1 MITVSIEI
9 TVAAHSFHF
18 ACESTYWILAVGH
31 VFIWYPKAC
40 HHHRCSKK
48 EVQQP
53 LNGPEI
59 MVQVLERIL
68 AVDYHFPSS
77 IPVSENCKD
86 LLRHILVA
94 DPAKRYSI
102 ADIQKHPW

>member
-1 MITVSIEI
+1 MSGL
-9 TVAAHSFHF
+9 AG
-18 ACESTYWILAVGH
+18 ACMLSSHGNCVPPRL
-31 VFIWYPKAC
+31 
-40 HHHRCSKK
+40 
-48 EVQQP
+48 
-53 LNGPEI
+53 
-59 MVQVLERIL
+59 QVLERIL

>member
-1 MITVSIEI
+1 MM
-9 TVAAHSFHF
+9 HSC
-18 ACESTYWILAVGH
+18 ADNAM
-31 VFIWYPKAC
+31 A
-40 HHHRCSKK
+40 
-48 EVQQP
+48 
-53 LNGPEI
+53 
-59 MVQVLERIL
+59 QVLERIL

-102 ADIQKHPW
+102 ADIQKHAW

>member
-1 MITVSIEI
+1 MWVSDP
-9 TVAAHSFHF
+9 ANAYMMHSCTDN
-18 ACESTYWILAVGH
+18 AMA
-31 VFIWYPKAC
+31 
-40 HHHRCSKK
+40 
-48 EVQQP
+48 
-53 LNGPEI
+53 
-59 MVQVLERIL
+59 QVLERIL

>member
-1 MITVSIEI
+1 MSGP
-9 TVAAHSFHF
+9 AGAWMMHSC
-18 ACESTYWILAVGH
+18 ADNTMA
-31 VFIWYPKAC
+31 
-40 HHHRCSKK
+40 
-48 EVQQP
+48 
-53 LNGPEI
+53 
-59 MVQVLERIL
+59 QVLERIL

>member
-1 MITVSIEI
+1 MADEHPCKCIALI
-9 TVAAHSFHF
+9 H
-18 ACESTYWILAVGH
+18 TYAEVLA
-31 VFIWYPKAC
+31 
-40 HHHRCSKK
+40 
-48 EVQQP
+48 
-53 LNGPEI
+53 L
-59 MVQVLERIL
+59 QVLERIL

-102 ADIQKHPW
+102 ADIQKHPWYATAALHA